1 MGAQTSS
8 GESNMAKKKKR
19 IPKTIAMRVLEE
31 KGIAYQV
38 HQHAHKQYTAEG
50 VAEDLGIPVAQVVK
64 AMIVQRS
71 DRQFVLVVVPGD
83 RRLSLKKVG
92 AVLNDKNVK
101 LASERD
107 VQRVTG
113 FQVGAVS
120 VLGFRRTDVPAYVDQ
135 HVMDLEQAVISA
147 GTPVAGLALS
157 PDALM
162 QALEG
167 AVVGDFCEDVRFDS
181 NFEQGAN

>member
-1 MGAQTSS
+1 
-8 GESNMAKKKKR
+8 MAKKKKR
-19 IPKTIAMRVLEE
+19 MAKTMPMRALEQ
-31 KGIAYQV
+31 KGIPFEV
-38 HQHAHKQYTAEG
+38 HQHAHKQVTAEG
-50 VAEDLGIPVAQVVK
+50 VAEDLGIPVAQVLK

-92 AVLNDKNVK
+92 AALDDKNVQ
-101 LASERD
+101 LAAERD

-113 FQVGAVS
+113 YQVGAVS

-147 GTPVAGLALS
+147 GAPIAALALA

-162 QALEG
+162 KALEG
-167 AVVGDFCEDVRFDS
+167 AVVGDFCEDV
-181 NFEQGAN
+181 

>member
-1 MGAQTSS
+1 
-8 GESNMAKKKKR
+8 MAKKKKG
-19 IPKTIAMRVLEE
+19 IAKTMPMRVLEGR
-31 KGIAYQV
+31 GIPYKL

-71 DRQFVLVVVPGD
+71 NRQLALVVVPGD

-92 AVLNDKNVK
+92 AALSDKKVT

-113 FQVGAVS
+113 YQVGAVS
-120 VLGFRRTDVPAYVDQ
+120 VMGFRRDDVLTYVDQ
-135 HVMDLEQAVISA
+135 RVLELEQVIISS
-147 GTPVAGLALS
+147 GRPDAGLALA

-162 QALEG
+162 RALEE
-167 AVVGDFCEDVRFDS
+167 AEVGDFSEK
-181 NFEQGAN
+181 A

>member
-1 MGAQTSS
+1 VG
-8 GESNMAKKKKR
+8 KKKR
-19 IPKTIAMRVLEE
+19 VKKTMPMRVLDGE
-31 KGIAYQV
+31 GIVYEV

-64 AMIVQRS
+64 AMIVRCS
-71 DRQFVLVVVPGD
+71 DGRFVLMVVPGD
-83 RRLSLKKVG
+83 ARLSLKKVS
-92 AVLNDKNVK
+92 AILDDKNVA

-120 VLGFRRTDVPAYVDQ
+120 VLGFRRDDVSPYVDRR
-135 HVMDLEQAVISA
+135 VLESERVVISS
-147 GTPVAGLALS
+147 GSPEAGLSLS
-157 PDALM
+157 SDDLL

-167 AVVGDFCEDVRFDS
+167 SQVEDLS
-181 NFEQGAN
+181 EGG

>member
-1 MGAQTSS
+1 
-8 GESNMAKKKKR
+8 MAKKKKR
-19 IPKTIAMRVLEE
+19 MAKTMPMRALEQ
-31 KGIAYQV
+31 KGIPFEV
-38 HQHAHKQYTAEG
+38 HQHAHKQVTAEG
-50 VAEDLGIPVAQVVK
+50 VAEDLRIPVAQVLK

-92 AVLNDKNVK
+92 AALDDKNLQ
-101 LASERD
+101 LAAERD

-113 FQVGAVS
+113 YQVGAVS

-147 GTPVAGLALS
+147 GVPIAALALS
-157 PDALM
+157 PDALIK
-162 QALEG
+162 ALEG
-167 AVVGDFCEDVRFDS
+167 AMVGDFCEDV
-181 NFEQGAN
+181 

>member
-1 MGAQTSS
+1 
-8 GESNMAKKKKR
+8 MAKKKKR
-19 IPKTIAMRVLEE
+19 IPKTMPMRVLEE
-31 KGIAYQV
+31 KGISYQV

-50 VAEDLGIPVAQVVK
+50 VAEDLSIPVAQVVK
-64 AMIVQRS
+64 AMIIQRS
-71 DRQFVLVVVPGD
+71 DRQFVLVAVPGD

-147 GTPVAGLALS
+147 GAPIAGLALS

-167 AVVGDFCEDVRFDS
+167 AVVGDFCEDV
-181 NFEQGAN
+181 